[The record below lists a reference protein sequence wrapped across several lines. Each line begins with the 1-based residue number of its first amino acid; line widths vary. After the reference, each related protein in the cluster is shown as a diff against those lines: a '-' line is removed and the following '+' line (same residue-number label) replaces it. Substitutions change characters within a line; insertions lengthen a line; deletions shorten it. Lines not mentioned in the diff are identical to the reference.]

1 MDIDYQKIKERKEEL
16 RRLKQFTEEEAAKR
30 RLSKDVE
37 KHLRTI
43 MIAALAEFEEEF
55 GVYWGIGK
63 DDNQLD
69 PDEQEDRERWKKV
82 RTNIL
87 NKGNNKIRAS
97 MDEISKYTIS
107 PPEYKV
113 EFNLDNKEKKEK

>member
-16 RRLKQFTEEEAAKR
+16 RRLQQFTEEEAAKR
-30 RLSKDVE
+30 KLSKDVE

-63 DDNQLD
+63 EENNLD

-97 MDEISKYTIS
+97 LEEISKYRIS

-113 EFNLDNKEKKEK
+113 EFKIGTKGEK